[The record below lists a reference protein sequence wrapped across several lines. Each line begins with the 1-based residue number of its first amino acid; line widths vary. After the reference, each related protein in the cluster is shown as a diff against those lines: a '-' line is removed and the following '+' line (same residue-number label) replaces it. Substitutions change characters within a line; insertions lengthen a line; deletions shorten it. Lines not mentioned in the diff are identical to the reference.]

1 LREQFTL
8 EEVVELGYVVMWFS
22 GLHRVNALFEVERA
36 EAAPVEL
43 GDAEAVR

>member
-1 LREQFTL
+1 
-8 EEVVELGYVVMWFS
+8 MWFS

-36 EAAPVEL
+36 EAAPVAL